1 MVSTLLYL
9 LWLFYPN
16 LLLFKL
22 ILFKSLVVFVCLFV
36 FGDLTSMLCVLG
48 VFLAFV
54 AMLKY

>member
-36 FGDLTSMLCVLG
+36 FSDLTSMLCVLG

>member
-16 LLLFKL
+16 LLLFKIL
-22 ILFKSLVVFVCLFV
+22 LFKSFCLFV